1 MNKYGLHG
9 KLKAKPGKGNELSNI
24 LLENLKTGETMP
36 GCHIY
41 IVAKDSE
48 NPDHIWVTEV
58 WDSKEAHADSLKLE
72 SVRTAITKAMP
83 LLDGMPEKGTITE
96 VLGGLGLED

>member
-9 KLKAKPGKGNELSNI
+9 KLKAKPGKGDELSS
-24 LLENLKTGETMP
+24 LLMEDLKNGMP

-41 IVAKDSE
+41 LVAKDSE

-58 WDSKEAHADSLKLE
+58 WDSKEDHDNSLKLE
-72 SVRTAITKAMP
+72 SVRATIAKAMP
-83 LLDGMPEKGTITE
+83 LLDGMPEKGTVTQ
-96 VLGGLGLED
+96 VLGGLGLQD